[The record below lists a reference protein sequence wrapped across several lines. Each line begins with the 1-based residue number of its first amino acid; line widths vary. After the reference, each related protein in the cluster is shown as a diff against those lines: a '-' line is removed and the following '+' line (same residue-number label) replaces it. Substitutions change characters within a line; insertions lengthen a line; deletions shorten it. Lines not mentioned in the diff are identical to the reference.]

1 MAKQKKVM
9 ESEVIADGITRD
21 CNTFEAWFI
30 ENGKTV
36 AWACVAII
44 VIVAVV
50 FTVIQIRKSADAK
63 AYSALASATTEQ
75 QIQDALKQ
83 YPKGTAAAEARFRL
97 AGLLI
102 KAKNNK
108 AAIEQLALIADDA
121 DAMPFTR
128 ARAILDAG
136 YLYENDGKT
145 KDALSRYE
153 KAASARRCPSGR
165 ILCRRTYA
173 AAAERCCQSACR
185 IQTGVQCRGPFAG
198 RVFLELPGSGGPEPF
213 ASGNRRREIIRGDYI
228 VKAPGVAAPR
238 FDDPSRQKEQ
248 RLLPCGRLA
257 VRQRDS
263 DSASRFDRSLH
274 SP

>member
-44 VIVAVV
+44 VILAVV

-153 KAASARRCPSGR
+153 KAASDLQLPEDARLEGY
-165 ILCRRTYA
+165 YA
-173 AAAERCCQSACR
+173 AGRMQLLLKDVAKARAAFKQASNAAVRSQGAFFWSSQAQAALNR
-185 IQTGVQCRGPFAG
+185 
-198 RVFLELPGSGGPEPF
+198 LPAET
-213 ASGNRRREIIRGDYI
+213 
-228 VKAPGVAAPR
+228 VAA
-238 FDDPSRQKEQ
+238 K
-248 RLLPCGRLA
+248 
-257 VRQRDS
+257 
-263 DSASRFDRSLH
+263 
-274 SP
+274 

>member
-50 FTVIQIRKSADAK
+50 FSVIQIRKSAEAK
-63 AYSALASATTEQ
+63 AYSVLSSAVTEQ

-97 AGLLI
+97 AGLI
-102 KAKNNK
+102 QAKDSK
-108 AAIEQLALIADDA
+108 AAIEQLALVADDA
-121 DAMPFTR
+121 DSMPFTR

-136 YLYENDGKT
+136 YLYEKDGKT

-153 KAASARRCPSGR
+153 KAASDLLLPEDARLEGY
-165 ILCRRTYA
+165 YA
-173 AAAERCCQSACR
+173 AGRMQLLLKDVAKARAAFRQ
-185 IQTGVQCRGPFAG
+185 
-198 RVFLELPGSGGPEPF
+198 
-213 ASGNRRREIIRGDYI
+213 ASN
-228 VKAPGVAAPR
+228 A
-238 FDDPSRQKEQ
+238 
-248 RLLPCGRLA
+248 A
-257 VRQRDS
+257 VRSQGAFFWSSQAKAALNRLP
-263 DSASRFDRSLH
+263 AETAAAK
-274 SP
+274 